1 MEHRRLAKR
10 LNKLGTETAFEVLAK
25 AKALE
30 SEGQSVVHLEIGEP
44 DMDTPSHI
52 TRAAIEALNAGY
64 THYGPAAGLPELRE
78 IVAQNVAS
86 TRKINVLPEQV
97 IVTPGAKPI
106 IFFTLLSLVE
116 PGDEVI
122 YPNPGFPIYE
132 SMIRF
137 CGARPI
143 PIPFI
148 ENNGYQLD
156 LDTLASKITS
166 RTKLVIL
173 NSPHNPTGSVMSR
186 QDVEQLSAILIKNEH
201 TTILSDEI
209 YKHIIYNKKHHSIAS
224 IGDLASRTIILDGF
238 SKSYAMTGWRLGYGV
253 FPKYLVPHITKLIT
267 NSVSCTASFIQ
278 IAAIQALTGTQ
289 QPITDMVNEFSV
301 RRDLMVKGLQKIK
314 GLNCPNPD
322 GAFYVFPDISQTGL
336 GSQEFQD
343 RALREAN
350 VALLS
355 GTSFGENGEGY
366 VRLSYA
372 NSQQNILS
380 AIERLDA
387 FVGKNLK

>member
-1 MEHRRLAKR
+1 
-10 LNKLGTETAFEVLAK
+10 
-25 AKALE
+25 
-30 SEGQSVVHLEIGEP
+30 
-44 DMDTPSHI
+44 
-52 TRAAIEALNAGY
+52 
-64 THYGPAAGLPELRE
+64 
-78 IVAQNVAS
+78 
-86 TRKINVLPEQV
+86 
-97 IVTPGAKPI
+97 
-106 IFFTLLSLVE
+106 
-116 PGDEVI
+116 
-122 YPNPGFPIYE
+122 
-132 SMIRF
+132 
-137 CGARPI
+137 
-143 PIPFI
+143 
-148 ENNGYQLD
+148 
-156 LDTLASKITS
+156 
-166 RTKLVIL
+166 
-173 NSPHNPTGSVMSR
+173 
-186 QDVEQLSAILIKNEH
+186 
-201 TTILSDEI
+201 
-209 YKHIIYNKKHHSIAS
+209 
-224 IGDLASRTIILDGF
+224 
-238 SKSYAMTGWRLGYGV
+238 MTGWRLGYGV

-372 NSQQNILS
+372 NSQKNILS

>member
-1 MEHRRLAKR
+1 MQHVSLAKR

-30 SEGQSVVHLEIGEP
+30 SQGYSVIHLEIGEP
-44 DMDTPSHI
+44 DMDTPNHI
-52 TRAAIEALNAGY
+52 VQAAIKALKDGH
-64 THYGPAAGLPELRE
+64 THYGPPAGLPELRE
-78 IVAQNVAS
+78 TIATDVAS
-86 TRKINVLPEQV
+86 SRKIEVVPEQV

-106 IFFTLLSLVE
+106 IFFTLLSLVQ

-137 CGARPI
+137 CGAKPI
-143 PIPFI
+143 PLPFI
-148 ENNGYQLD
+148 ENNGYKLD
-156 LDTLASKITS
+156 LDKLASKINA

-186 QDVEQLSAILIKNEH
+186 EDIKSLSDILGNNEH
-201 TTILSDEI
+201 THILSDEI
-209 YKHIIYNKKHHSIAS
+209 YKHIVYNKKHRSIAS
-224 IGDLASRTIILDGF
+224 IGNLASRTIILDGF
-238 SKSYAMTGWRLGYGV
+238 SKTYAMTGWRLGYGV

-267 NSVSCTASFIQ
+267 NSVSCTSSFTQ

-289 QPITDMVNEFSV
+289 LPVTDMVNEFRV
-301 RRDLMVKGLQKIK
+301 RRNLIVKGLQKIK
-314 GLNCPNPD
+314 GINCPKPD
-322 GAFYVFPDISQTGL
+322 GAFYVFPNISQTGMS
-336 GSQEFQD
+336 SQEFQN
-343 RALREAN
+343 RALSEAN
-350 VALLS
+350 VGLLS
-355 GTSFGENGEGY
+355 GTSFGKNGEGY

-372 NSQQNILS
+372 NSQKNILS

-387 FVGKNLK
+387 FVTKNLQ